1 MSAKKQNC
9 KTCRH
14 WGNGSPR
21 KYSKWE
27 DCGALVVDL
36 GLDQA
41 VASEMVELH
50 VNGWEWDRAGLTTR
64 RDFYCALWEEA

>member
-1 MSAKKQNC
+1 MSVKKQNC

-27 DCGALVVDL
+27 DCGVLIEDFLNPTVT
-36 GLDQA
+36 
-41 VASEMVELH
+41 SEMVELH
-50 VNGWEWDRAGLTTR
+50 VNGWEWDRAWLTTR